1 MAEMEHYPNFQKD
14 NYIHPK
20 AAWDKLRMAGARRQ
34 NVYLYAAT
42 GYGKTEL
49 LHRYLRRRK
58 HIWLSGEGLTV
69 ETLQEIALPAE
80 ATMVID
86 DLARVL
92 DPAVR
97 REIVSMLNQPGLWLV
112 LAGRCPLP
120 SWLTG
125 PYVNGRL
132 SVIPEE
138 DLRLSE
144 KEIAQLYLSWGVQL
158 PRNLLEKRIIPLVEG
173 NPLGARLLAVE
184 MSQGSSYTEELVND
198 LTRKFYEYLNQAIY
212 SEWPKEIREMMMQL
226 SLLEH
231 FTIQQAEE
239 MTGRSDVNR
248 LLAQAAETGN
258 LFSIKDGGYTLRP
271 AVINSMKL
279 RMETVC
285 DRVRENELLRRA
297 GTICEK
303 EGNIPRALKLYQ
315 DGQCEKEIHALLI
328 DNARRYPGGGYYYEL
343 TPAYLALPEEEVRS
357 SPDLIAARSMLYS
370 LALNA
375 TESERW
381 YAVLQE
387 YAAGHPD
394 PEEHRLAESWLVYLD
409 ISLPHRGSTN
419 LIEVL
424 DEAARKIQTERLVMP
439 EFSVTGGQPSVINGS
454 KDFCD
459 WTRDDQTMAFQL
471 EKHVGEVLGPYSKGL
486 VSIGLAESLFEKGGN
501 IYKVLELANR
511 GLMETMNGGKFE
523 LQFVGA
529 ALVARVYLV
538 TGHPGDSVKTLEEI
552 ETRAQQRGVRR
563 VVRNVRALQ
572 SRIKLWQGR
581 VEDAVRWMENEP
593 QDEIHFNVLERYC
606 YNTFARVYM
615 AQQRYDKT
623 AQILMRLRS
632 YANMEKRPWLQMEGD
647 LLESII
653 RYRTGNPLWK
663 TELTQ
668 VLRRAES
675 YHFVRL
681 FCREGAALLP
691 LLQELGCPE
700 GVDEAYWQEVLGK
713 TRAMAEAYPLY
724 LSTNALAALPGAVQL
739 SERALQSRIKLWQG
753 RVEDAVRWMENEPQD
768 EIHFNVL
775 ERYCYNTFARVYMAQ
790 QRYDKTAQILMR
802 LRSYANM
809 EKRPWLQMEG
819 DLLESII
826 RYRTGNPLW
835 KTELTQVLRRAES
848 YHFVRLFC
856 REGAALLPLLQELG
870 CPEGV
875 DEAYWQE
882 VLGKTRAMAEAYPLY
897 LSTNALAALPG
908 AVQLSERALQVL
920 RLQDRG
926 LTRSEIARQLQL
938 SERSVKYQCE
948 QAYHKLGTSNKVEA
962 LAAARKLNLL
972 N

>member
-49 LHRYLRRRK
+49 LHRYLRRRR

-97 REIVSMLNQPGLWLV
+97 REIVSMLDQPGLWLV

-184 MSQGSSYTEELVND
+184 MSQGSSYTEELMND

-212 SEWPKEIREMMMQL
+212 SEWPEEIREMMMQL

-248 LLAQAAETGN
+248 LLAQAAEMGN
-258 LFSIKDGGYTLRP
+258 LFSFKDGGYTLRP

-357 SPDLIAARSMLYS
+357 SPDLIAAWSMLYS

-419 LIEVL
+419 LI
-424 DEAARKIQTERLVMP
+424 
-439 EFSVTGGQPSVINGS
+439 
-454 KDFCD
+454 
-459 WTRDDQTMAFQL
+459 
-471 EKHVGEVLGPYSKGL
+471 
-486 VSIGLAESLFEKGGN
+486 
-501 IYKVLELANR
+501 KVLELANR
-511 GLMETMNGGKFE
+511 GLMEAMNGGKFE
-523 LQFVGA
+523 LEFVGA

-552 ETRAQQRGVRR
+552 ETRAQQRGARR
-563 VVRNVRALQ
+563 VVRNVRAMQ

-593 QDEIHFNVLERYC
+593 QNEIHFNVLERYC
-606 YNTFARVYM
+606 YNTFVRVYM

-724 LSTNALAALPGAVQL
+724 LSTNAP
-739 SERALQSRIKLWQG
+739 
-753 RVEDAVRWMENEPQD
+753 
-768 EIHFNVL
+768 
-775 ERYCYNTFARVYMAQ
+775 
-790 QRYDKTAQILMR
+790 
-802 LRSYANM
+802 
-809 EKRPWLQMEG
+809 
-819 DLLESII
+819 
-826 RYRTGNPLW
+826 
-835 KTELTQVLRRAES
+835 
-848 YHFVRLFC
+848 
-856 REGAALLPLLQELG
+856 
-870 CPEGV
+870 
-875 DEAYWQE
+875 
-882 VLGKTRAMAEAYPLY
+882 
-897 LSTNALAALPG
+897 AALPG

-972 N
+972 

>member
-14 NYIHPK
+14 KYIHPK

-49 LHRYLRRRK
+49 LHRYLRRRR

-97 REIVSMLNQPGLWLV
+97 REIVSMLDQPGLWLV

-184 MSQGSSYTEELVND
+184 MSRGSSYTEELMND

-212 SEWPKEIREMMMQL
+212 SEWPEEIREMMMQL

-248 LLAQAAETGN
+248 LLAQAAEMGN
-258 LFSIKDGGYTLRP
+258 LFSFKDGGYTLRP

-285 DRVRENELLRRA
+285 DRVRKNELLRRA

-394 PEEHRLAESWLVYLD
+394 PEEHRLAES
-409 ISLPHRGSTN
+409 
-419 LIEVL
+419 
-424 DEAARKIQTERLVMP
+424 
-439 EFSVTGGQPSVINGS
+439 
-454 KDFCD
+454 
-459 WTRDDQTMAFQL
+459 
-471 EKHVGEVLGPYSKGL
+471 
-486 VSIGLAESLFEKGGN
+486 LFEKGGN

-552 ETRAQQRGVRR
+552 ETRARQRGARR
-563 VVRNVRALQ
+563 VVRNVRAMQ

-593 QDEIHFNVLERYC
+593 QNEIHFNVLERYC
-606 YNTFARVYM
+606 YNTFVRVYM

-724 LSTNALAALPGAVQL
+724 LSTNAP
-739 SERALQSRIKLWQG
+739 
-753 RVEDAVRWMENEPQD
+753 
-768 EIHFNVL
+768 
-775 ERYCYNTFARVYMAQ
+775 
-790 QRYDKTAQILMR
+790 
-802 LRSYANM
+802 
-809 EKRPWLQMEG
+809 
-819 DLLESII
+819 
-826 RYRTGNPLW
+826 
-835 KTELTQVLRRAES
+835 
-848 YHFVRLFC
+848 
-856 REGAALLPLLQELG
+856 
-870 CPEGV
+870 
-875 DEAYWQE
+875 
-882 VLGKTRAMAEAYPLY
+882 
-897 LSTNALAALPG
+897 AALPG

-972 N
+972 

>member
-49 LHRYLRRRK
+49 LHRYLRRRR

-97 REIVSMLNQPGLWLV
+97 REIVSMLDQPGLWLV

-212 SEWPKEIREMMMQL
+212 SEWPEEIREMMMQL

-248 LLAQAAETGN
+248 LLAQAAEMGN
-258 LFSIKDGGYTLRP
+258 LFSFKDGGYTLRP

-315 DGQCEKEIHALLI
+315 DGQCEKEVHALLI

-357 SPDLIAARSMLYS
+357 SPDLIAAWSMLYS

-439 EFSVTGGQPSVINGS
+439 EFSVTGGQPSLINGS

-471 EKHVGEVLGPYSKGL
+471 EKHVG
-486 VSIGLAESLFEKGGN
+486 
-501 IYKVLELANR
+501 
-511 GLMETMNGGKFE
+511 
-523 LQFVGA
+523 A

-538 TGHPGDSVKTLEEI
+538 TGHPGDSVKTLEEV
-552 ETRAQQRGVRR
+552 ETRAQQCGARR
-563 VVRNVRALQ
+563 VVRNVRAMQ

-593 QDEIHFNVLERYC
+593 QNELHFNVLERYC
-606 YNTFARVYM
+606 YNTFVRVYM

-691 LLQELGCPE
+691 LLQELGCLE

-724 LSTNALAALPGAVQL
+724 LSTNAP
-739 SERALQSRIKLWQG
+739 
-753 RVEDAVRWMENEPQD
+753 
-768 EIHFNVL
+768 
-775 ERYCYNTFARVYMAQ
+775 
-790 QRYDKTAQILMR
+790 
-802 LRSYANM
+802 
-809 EKRPWLQMEG
+809 
-819 DLLESII
+819 
-826 RYRTGNPLW
+826 
-835 KTELTQVLRRAES
+835 
-848 YHFVRLFC
+848 
-856 REGAALLPLLQELG
+856 
-870 CPEGV
+870 
-875 DEAYWQE
+875 
-882 VLGKTRAMAEAYPLY
+882 
-897 LSTNALAALPG
+897 AALPG

-972 N
+972 

>member
-49 LHRYLRRRK
+49 LHRYLRRRR

-97 REIVSMLNQPGLWLV
+97 REIVSMLDQPGLWLV

-184 MSQGSSYTEELVND
+184 MSQGSSYTEELMND

-212 SEWPKEIREMMMQL
+212 SEWPEEIREMMMQL

-239 MTGRSDVNR
+239 MTGRNDVNR
-248 LLAQAAETGN
+248 LLAQAAEMGN
-258 LFSIKDGGYTLRP
+258 LFSFKDGGYTLRP

-285 DRVRENELLRRA
+285 DRVRKNELLRRA

-439 EFSVTGGQPSVINGS
+439 EFSVTGGQPSLINGS

-471 EKHVGEVLGPYSKGL
+471 EKH
-486 VSIGLAESLFEKGGN
+486 
-501 IYKVLELANR
+501 
-511 GLMETMNGGKFE
+511 
-523 LQFVGA
+523 VGA

-552 ETRAQQRGVRR
+552 ETRAQQRGARR
-563 VVRNVRALQ
+563 VVRNVRAMQ

-581 VEDAVRWMENEP
+581 VEDAARWMENEP
-593 QDEIHFNVLERYC
+593 QNEIHFNVLERYC
-606 YNTFARVYM
+606 YNTFVRVYM

-632 YANMEKRPWLQMEGD
+632 YANIEKRPWLQMEGD

-713 TRAMAEAYPLY
+713 TRTMAEAYPLY
-724 LSTNALAALPGAVQL
+724 LSTNAP
-739 SERALQSRIKLWQG
+739 
-753 RVEDAVRWMENEPQD
+753 
-768 EIHFNVL
+768 
-775 ERYCYNTFARVYMAQ
+775 
-790 QRYDKTAQILMR
+790 
-802 LRSYANM
+802 
-809 EKRPWLQMEG
+809 
-819 DLLESII
+819 
-826 RYRTGNPLW
+826 
-835 KTELTQVLRRAES
+835 
-848 YHFVRLFC
+848 
-856 REGAALLPLLQELG
+856 
-870 CPEGV
+870 
-875 DEAYWQE
+875 
-882 VLGKTRAMAEAYPLY
+882 
-897 LSTNALAALPG
+897 AALPG

-972 N
+972 

>member
-49 LHRYLRRRK
+49 LHRYLRRRR

-97 REIVSMLNQPGLWLV
+97 REIVSMLDQPGLWLV

-144 KEIAQLYLSWGVQL
+144 KKIAQLYLSWGVQL

-173 NPLGARLLAVE
+173 SPLGARLLAVE
-184 MSQGSSYTEELVND
+184 MSQGSSYTEELMND

-212 SEWPKEIREMMMQL
+212 SEWPEEIREMMMQL

-248 LLAQAAETGN
+248 LLAQAAEMGN
-258 LFSIKDGGYTLRP
+258 LFSFKDGGYTLRP

-285 DRVRENELLRRA
+285 DRVRKNELLRRA

-357 SPDLIAARSMLYS
+357 SPDLIAAWSMLYS

-439 EFSVTGGQPSVINGS
+439 EFSVTGGQPSLINGS

-471 EKHVGEVLGPYSKGL
+471 EKH
-486 VSIGLAESLFEKGGN
+486 
-501 IYKVLELANR
+501 
-511 GLMETMNGGKFE
+511 
-523 LQFVGA
+523 VGA

-552 ETRAQQRGVRR
+552 ETRAQQRGARR
-563 VVRNVRALQ
+563 VVRNVRAMQ

-593 QDEIHFNVLERYC
+593 QNEIHFNVLERYC
-606 YNTFARVYM
+606 YNTFVRVYM

-632 YANMEKRPWLQMEGD
+632 YANIEKRPWLQMEGD

-724 LSTNALAALPGAVQL
+724 LSTNAP
-739 SERALQSRIKLWQG
+739 
-753 RVEDAVRWMENEPQD
+753 
-768 EIHFNVL
+768 
-775 ERYCYNTFARVYMAQ
+775 
-790 QRYDKTAQILMR
+790 
-802 LRSYANM
+802 
-809 EKRPWLQMEG
+809 
-819 DLLESII
+819 
-826 RYRTGNPLW
+826 
-835 KTELTQVLRRAES
+835 
-848 YHFVRLFC
+848 
-856 REGAALLPLLQELG
+856 
-870 CPEGV
+870 
-875 DEAYWQE
+875 
-882 VLGKTRAMAEAYPLY
+882 
-897 LSTNALAALPG
+897 AALPG

-972 N
+972 

>member
-1 MAEMEHYPNFQKD
+1 M
-14 NYIHPK
+14 
-20 AAWDKLRMAGARRQ
+20 
-34 NVYLYAAT
+34 
-42 GYGKTEL
+42 
-49 LHRYLRRRK
+49 
-58 HIWLSGEGLTV
+58 

-97 REIVSMLNQPGLWLV
+97 REIVSMLDQPGLWLV

-173 NPLGARLLAVE
+173 NPLGARLLALE
-184 MSQGSSYTEELVND
+184 MSQGSSYTEELMND

-212 SEWPKEIREMMMQL
+212 SEWPEEIREMMMQL

-248 LLAQAAETGN
+248 LLAQAAEMGN
-258 LFSIKDGGYTLRP
+258 LFSFKDGGYTLRP

-285 DRVRENELLRRA
+285 DRVRKNELLRRA

-387 YAAGHPD
+387 YAADHPD

-439 EFSVTGGQPSVINGS
+439 EFSVTGGQPSLINGS

-523 LQFVGA
+523 LEFVGA

-538 TGHPGDSVKTLEEI
+538 TGHPGDSVKTLEEV
-552 ETRAQQRGVRR
+552 ETRAQQHGARR
-563 VVRNVRALQ
+563 VVRNVRAMQ

-593 QDEIHFNVLERYC
+593 QNEIHFNVLERYC
-606 YNTFARVYM
+606 YNTFVRVYM

-724 LSTNALAALPGAVQL
+724 LSTNAP
-739 SERALQSRIKLWQG
+739 
-753 RVEDAVRWMENEPQD
+753 
-768 EIHFNVL
+768 
-775 ERYCYNTFARVYMAQ
+775 
-790 QRYDKTAQILMR
+790 
-802 LRSYANM
+802 
-809 EKRPWLQMEG
+809 
-819 DLLESII
+819 
-826 RYRTGNPLW
+826 
-835 KTELTQVLRRAES
+835 
-848 YHFVRLFC
+848 
-856 REGAALLPLLQELG
+856 
-870 CPEGV
+870 
-875 DEAYWQE
+875 
-882 VLGKTRAMAEAYPLY
+882 
-897 LSTNALAALPG
+897 AALPG

-972 N
+972 

>member
-42 GYGKTEL
+42 GYGKMEL
-49 LHRYLRRRK
+49 LHRYLRRRR

-97 REIVSMLNQPGLWLV
+97 REIVSMLDQPGLWLV

-184 MSQGSSYTEELVND
+184 MSQGSSYTEELMND

-212 SEWPKEIREMMMQL
+212 SEWPEEIREMMMQL

-248 LLAQAAETGN
+248 LLAQAAEVGN
-258 LFSIKDGGYTLRP
+258 LFSFKDGGYTLRP

-285 DRVRENELLRRA
+285 DRVRKNELLRRA

-424 DEAARKIQTERLVMP
+424 
-439 EFSVTGGQPSVINGS
+439 
-454 KDFCD
+454 
-459 WTRDDQTMAFQL
+459 
-471 EKHVGEVLGPYSKGL
+471 GPYSKGL

-523 LQFVGA
+523 LEFVGA

-538 TGHPGDSVKTLEEI
+538 TGHLGDSVKTLEEI
-552 ETRAQQRGVRR
+552 ETRAQQCGARR
-563 VVRNVRALQ
+563 VVRNVRAMQ

-593 QDEIHFNVLERYC
+593 QNELHFNVLERYC
-606 YNTFARVYM
+606 YNTFVRVYM

-724 LSTNALAALPGAVQL
+724 LSTNAP
-739 SERALQSRIKLWQG
+739 
-753 RVEDAVRWMENEPQD
+753 
-768 EIHFNVL
+768 
-775 ERYCYNTFARVYMAQ
+775 
-790 QRYDKTAQILMR
+790 
-802 LRSYANM
+802 
-809 EKRPWLQMEG
+809 
-819 DLLESII
+819 
-826 RYRTGNPLW
+826 
-835 KTELTQVLRRAES
+835 
-848 YHFVRLFC
+848 
-856 REGAALLPLLQELG
+856 
-870 CPEGV
+870 
-875 DEAYWQE
+875 
-882 VLGKTRAMAEAYPLY
+882 
-897 LSTNALAALPG
+897 AALPG

-972 N
+972 

>member
-49 LHRYLRRRK
+49 LHRYLRRRR

-97 REIVSMLNQPGLWLV
+97 REIVSMLDQPGLWLV

-120 SWLTG
+120 SWLTQ

-144 KEIAQLYLSWGVQL
+144 EEIAKLYLSWGVQL

-173 NPLGARLLAVE
+173 NPLGARLLALE
-184 MSQGSSYTEELVND
+184 MSRGSSYTEELMND

-212 SEWPKEIREMMMQL
+212 SEWPEEIREMMMQL

-248 LLAQAAETGN
+248 LLAQAAEMGN
-258 LFSIKDGGYTLRP
+258 LFSFKDGGYTLRP

-285 DRVRENELLRRA
+285 DRVRKNELLRRA

-357 SPDLIAARSMLYS
+357 SPDLIAAWSMLYS

-387 YAAGHPD
+387 YAADHPD

-439 EFSVTGGQPSVINGS
+439 EFSVTGGQPSLINGS

-471 EKHVGEVLGPYSKGL
+471 E
-486 VSIGLAESLFEKGGN
+486 
-501 IYKVLELANR
+501 EL
-511 GLMETMNGGKFE
+511 
-523 LQFVGA
+523 
-529 ALVARVYLV
+529 
-538 TGHPGDSVKTLEEI
+538 
-552 ETRAQQRGVRR
+552 ETRAQQRGARR
-563 VVRNVRALQ
+563 VVRNVRAMQ

-593 QDEIHFNVLERYC
+593 QNEIHFNVLERYC
-606 YNTFARVYM
+606 YNTFVRVYM

-724 LSTNALAALPGAVQL
+724 LSTNAP
-739 SERALQSRIKLWQG
+739 
-753 RVEDAVRWMENEPQD
+753 
-768 EIHFNVL
+768 
-775 ERYCYNTFARVYMAQ
+775 
-790 QRYDKTAQILMR
+790 
-802 LRSYANM
+802 
-809 EKRPWLQMEG
+809 
-819 DLLESII
+819 
-826 RYRTGNPLW
+826 
-835 KTELTQVLRRAES
+835 
-848 YHFVRLFC
+848 
-856 REGAALLPLLQELG
+856 
-870 CPEGV
+870 
-875 DEAYWQE
+875 
-882 VLGKTRAMAEAYPLY
+882 
-897 LSTNALAALPG
+897 AALPG

-972 N
+972 

>member
-49 LHRYLRRRK
+49 LHRYLRRRR

-97 REIVSMLNQPGLWLV
+97 REIVSMLDQPGLWLV

-184 MSQGSSYTEELVND
+184 MSRGSSYTEELVND

-212 SEWPKEIREMMMQL
+212 SEWPEEIREMMMQL

-248 LLAQAAETGN
+248 LLAQAAEMGN
-258 LFSIKDGGYTLRP
+258 LFSFKDGGYTLRP

-357 SPDLIAARSMLYS
+357 SPDLIAAWSMLYS

-439 EFSVTGGQPSVINGS
+439 EFSVTGGQPSLINGS

-471 EKHVGEVLGPYSKGL
+471 EKHVG
-486 VSIGLAESLFEKGGN
+486 
-501 IYKVLELANR
+501 
-511 GLMETMNGGKFE
+511 
-523 LQFVGA
+523 A

-538 TGHPGDSVKTLEEI
+538 TGHPGDSVKTLEEL
-552 ETRAQQRGVRR
+552 ETRAQQHGARR
-563 VVRNVRALQ
+563 VVRNVRAMQ

-593 QDEIHFNVLERYC
+593 QNEIHFNVLERYC
-606 YNTFARVYM
+606 YNTFVRVYM

-623 AQILMRLRS
+623 VQILTRLRS

-653 RYRTGNPLWK
+653 RYRTGNLLWK

-713 TRAMAEAYPLY
+713 TRTMAEAYPLY
-724 LSTNALAALPGAVQL
+724 LSTNAP
-739 SERALQSRIKLWQG
+739 
-753 RVEDAVRWMENEPQD
+753 
-768 EIHFNVL
+768 
-775 ERYCYNTFARVYMAQ
+775 
-790 QRYDKTAQILMR
+790 
-802 LRSYANM
+802 
-809 EKRPWLQMEG
+809 
-819 DLLESII
+819 
-826 RYRTGNPLW
+826 
-835 KTELTQVLRRAES
+835 
-848 YHFVRLFC
+848 
-856 REGAALLPLLQELG
+856 
-870 CPEGV
+870 
-875 DEAYWQE
+875 
-882 VLGKTRAMAEAYPLY
+882 
-897 LSTNALAALPG
+897 AALPG

-972 N
+972 

>member
-1 MAEMEHYPNFQKD
+1 MAEMEYYPNFQKD

-49 LHRYLRRRK
+49 LHRYLRRRR

-97 REIVSMLNQPGLWLV
+97 QEIVSMLDQPGLWLV

-120 SWLTG
+120 SWLTR

-184 MSQGSSYTEELVND
+184 MSQGSSYTEELVNG

-212 SEWPKEIREMMMQL
+212 SEWPEEIREMMMQL

-271 AVINSMKL
+271 AIINSMKL

-285 DRVRENELLRRA
+285 DRVRKNELLRRA

-501 IYKVLELANR
+501 LYKVLELANR

-563 VVRNVRALQ
+563 VVRNVRAMQ

-606 YNTFARVYM
+606 YNTFVRVYM
-615 AQQRYDKT
+615 AKQRYDKT

-724 LSTNALAALPGAVQL
+724 LSTNAPAAP
-739 SERALQSRIKLWQG
+739 
-753 RVEDAVRWMENEPQD
+753 
-768 EIHFNVL
+768 
-775 ERYCYNTFARVYMAQ
+775 AQ
-790 QRYDKTAQILMR
+790 
-802 LRSYANM
+802 
-809 EKRPWLQMEG
+809 
-819 DLLESII
+819 
-826 RYRTGNPLW
+826 
-835 KTELTQVLRRAES
+835 
-848 YHFVRLFC
+848 
-856 REGAALLPLLQELG
+856 
-870 CPEGV
+870 
-875 DEAYWQE
+875 
-882 VLGKTRAMAEAYPLY
+882 
-897 LSTNALAALPG
+897 
-908 AVQLSERALQVL
+908 
-920 RLQDRG
+920 
-926 LTRSEIARQLQL
+926 
-938 SERSVKYQCE
+938 
-948 QAYHKLGTSNKVEA
+948 
-962 LAAARKLNLL
+962 
-972 N
+972 

>member
-49 LHRYLRRRK
+49 LHRYLRRRR

-97 REIVSMLNQPGLWLV
+97 REIVSMLDQPGLWLV

-184 MSQGSSYTEELVND
+184 MSQGSSYTEELMND

-212 SEWPKEIREMMMQL
+212 SEWPEEIREMMMQL

-248 LLAQAAETGN
+248 LLAQAAEMGN
-258 LFSIKDGGYTLRP
+258 LFSFKDGGYTLRP

-285 DRVRENELLRRA
+285 DRVRKNELLRRA

-387 YAAGHPD
+387 YAADHPD
-394 PEEHRLAESWLVYLD
+394 PEEHRLAESWL
-409 ISLPHRGSTN
+409 
-419 LIEVL
+419 
-424 DEAARKIQTERLVMP
+424 
-439 EFSVTGGQPSVINGS
+439 
-454 KDFCD
+454 
-459 WTRDDQTMAFQL
+459 
-471 EKHVGEVLGPYSKGL
+471 
-486 VSIGLAESLFEKGGN
+486 
-501 IYKVLELANR
+501 
-511 GLMETMNGGKFE
+511 
-523 LQFVGA
+523 
-529 ALVARVYLV
+529 VYLV

-552 ETRAQQRGVRR
+552 ETRAQQRGARR
-563 VVRNVRALQ
+563 VVRNVRAMQ

-593 QDEIHFNVLERYC
+593 QNEIHFNVLERYC
-606 YNTFARVYM
+606 YNTFVRVYM

-632 YANMEKRPWLQMEGD
+632 YANMEKRPWLQMEGE

-724 LSTNALAALPGAVQL
+724 LSTNAP
-739 SERALQSRIKLWQG
+739 
-753 RVEDAVRWMENEPQD
+753 
-768 EIHFNVL
+768 
-775 ERYCYNTFARVYMAQ
+775 
-790 QRYDKTAQILMR
+790 
-802 LRSYANM
+802 
-809 EKRPWLQMEG
+809 
-819 DLLESII
+819 
-826 RYRTGNPLW
+826 
-835 KTELTQVLRRAES
+835 
-848 YHFVRLFC
+848 
-856 REGAALLPLLQELG
+856 
-870 CPEGV
+870 
-875 DEAYWQE
+875 
-882 VLGKTRAMAEAYPLY
+882 
-897 LSTNALAALPG
+897 AALPG

-972 N
+972 

>member
-1 MAEMEHYPNFQKD
+1 MAEMEHYQNFQKD

-49 LHRYLRRRK
+49 LHRYLRRRR

-97 REIVSMLNQPGLWLV
+97 REIVSMLDQPGLWLV

-184 MSQGSSYTEELVND
+184 MSQGSSYTEELMND

-212 SEWPKEIREMMMQL
+212 SEWPEEIREMMMQL

-248 LLAQAAETGN
+248 LLAQAAEMGN
-258 LFSIKDGGYTLRP
+258 LFSFKDGGYTLRP

-285 DRVRENELLRRA
+285 DRVRKNELLRRA

-387 YAAGHPD
+387 YAADHPD

-439 EFSVTGGQPSVINGS
+439 EFSVTGGQPS
-454 KDFCD
+454 
-459 WTRDDQTMAFQL
+459 L
-471 EKHVGEVLGPYSKGL
+471 
-486 VSIGLAESLFEKGGN
+486 
-501 IYKVLELANR
+501 
-511 GLMETMNGGKFE
+511 
-523 LQFVGA
+523 
-529 ALVARVYLV
+529 
-538 TGHPGDSVKTLEEI
+538 
-552 ETRAQQRGVRR
+552 
-563 VVRNVRALQ
+563 
-572 SRIKLWQGR
+572 
-581 VEDAVRWMENEP
+581 
-593 QDEIHFNVLERYC
+593 
-606 YNTFARVYM
+606 
-615 AQQRYDKT
+615 
-623 AQILMRLRS
+623 
-632 YANMEKRPWLQMEGD
+632 
-647 LLESII
+647 
-653 RYRTGNPLWK
+653 
-663 TELTQ
+663 
-668 VLRRAES
+668 
-675 YHFVRL
+675 FVRL

-713 TRAMAEAYPLY
+713 TRTMAEAYPLY
-724 LSTNALAALPGAVQL
+724 LSTNAP
-739 SERALQSRIKLWQG
+739 
-753 RVEDAVRWMENEPQD
+753 
-768 EIHFNVL
+768 
-775 ERYCYNTFARVYMAQ
+775 
-790 QRYDKTAQILMR
+790 
-802 LRSYANM
+802 
-809 EKRPWLQMEG
+809 
-819 DLLESII
+819 
-826 RYRTGNPLW
+826 
-835 KTELTQVLRRAES
+835 
-848 YHFVRLFC
+848 
-856 REGAALLPLLQELG
+856 
-870 CPEGV
+870 
-875 DEAYWQE
+875 
-882 VLGKTRAMAEAYPLY
+882 
-897 LSTNALAALPG
+897 AALPG

-972 N
+972 

>member
-49 LHRYLRRRK
+49 LHRYLRRRR

-97 REIVSMLNQPGLWLV
+97 REIVSMLDQPGLWLV

-144 KEIAQLYLSWGVQL
+144 EEIAKLYLSWGVQL

-173 NPLGARLLAVE
+173 NPLGARLLALE

-212 SEWPKEIREMMMQL
+212 SEWPEEIREMMMQL

-248 LLAQAAETGN
+248 LLAQAAEMGN
-258 LFSIKDGGYTLRP
+258 LFSFKDGGYTLRP

-285 DRVRENELLRRA
+285 DRVRKNELLRRA

-387 YAAGHPD
+387 YAAGHPE

-439 EFSVTGGQPSVINGS
+439 EFSVTGGQPSLINGS

-471 EKHVGEVLGPYSKGL
+471 EKHVG
-486 VSIGLAESLFEKGGN
+486 
-501 IYKVLELANR
+501 
-511 GLMETMNGGKFE
+511 
-523 LQFVGA
+523 A

-538 TGHPGDSVKTLEEI
+538 TGHPGDSVKTLEEL
-552 ETRAQQRGVRR
+552 ETRAQQRGARR
-563 VVRNVRALQ
+563 VVRNVRAMQ

-593 QDEIHFNVLERYC
+593 QNEIHFNVLERYC
-606 YNTFARVYM
+606 YNTFVRVYM

-724 LSTNALAALPGAVQL
+724 LSTNAP
-739 SERALQSRIKLWQG
+739 
-753 RVEDAVRWMENEPQD
+753 
-768 EIHFNVL
+768 
-775 ERYCYNTFARVYMAQ
+775 
-790 QRYDKTAQILMR
+790 
-802 LRSYANM
+802 
-809 EKRPWLQMEG
+809 
-819 DLLESII
+819 
-826 RYRTGNPLW
+826 
-835 KTELTQVLRRAES
+835 
-848 YHFVRLFC
+848 
-856 REGAALLPLLQELG
+856 
-870 CPEGV
+870 
-875 DEAYWQE
+875 
-882 VLGKTRAMAEAYPLY
+882 
-897 LSTNALAALPG
+897 AALPG

-972 N
+972 

>member
-49 LHRYLRRRK
+49 LHRYLRRRR

-97 REIVSMLNQPGLWLV
+97 REIVSMLDQPGLWLV

-184 MSQGSSYTEELVND
+184 MSRGSSYTEELMND

-212 SEWPKEIREMMMQL
+212 SEWPEEIREMMMQL

-248 LLAQAAETGN
+248 LLAQAAEMGN
-258 LFSIKDGGYTLRP
+258 LFSFKDGGYTLRP

-285 DRVRENELLRRA
+285 DRVRKNELLRRA

-394 PEEHRLAESWLVYLD
+394 PEEHRLAES
-409 ISLPHRGSTN
+409 
-419 LIEVL
+419 
-424 DEAARKIQTERLVMP
+424 
-439 EFSVTGGQPSVINGS
+439 
-454 KDFCD
+454 
-459 WTRDDQTMAFQL
+459 
-471 EKHVGEVLGPYSKGL
+471 
-486 VSIGLAESLFEKGGN
+486 LFEKGGN

-523 LQFVGA
+523 LEFAGA

-552 ETRAQQRGVRR
+552 ETRAQQRGARR
-563 VVRNVRALQ
+563 VVRNVRAMQ

-593 QDEIHFNVLERYC
+593 QNEIHFNVLERYC
-606 YNTFARVYM
+606 YNTFVRVYM

-700 GVDEAYWQEVLGK
+700 GVDEAYWQEVLGE
-713 TRAMAEAYPLY
+713 TRTMAEAYPLY
-724 LSTNALAALPGAVQL
+724 LSTNAP
-739 SERALQSRIKLWQG
+739 
-753 RVEDAVRWMENEPQD
+753 
-768 EIHFNVL
+768 
-775 ERYCYNTFARVYMAQ
+775 
-790 QRYDKTAQILMR
+790 
-802 LRSYANM
+802 
-809 EKRPWLQMEG
+809 
-819 DLLESII
+819 
-826 RYRTGNPLW
+826 
-835 KTELTQVLRRAES
+835 
-848 YHFVRLFC
+848 
-856 REGAALLPLLQELG
+856 
-870 CPEGV
+870 
-875 DEAYWQE
+875 
-882 VLGKTRAMAEAYPLY
+882 
-897 LSTNALAALPG
+897 AALPG

-972 N
+972 

>member
-49 LHRYLRRRK
+49 LHRYLRRRR

-97 REIVSMLNQPGLWLV
+97 REIVSMLDQPGLWLV

-184 MSQGSSYTEELVND
+184 MSQGSSYTEELMND

-212 SEWPKEIREMMMQL
+212 SEWPEEIREMMMQL

-248 LLAQAAETGN
+248 LLAQAAEMGN
-258 LFSIKDGGYTLRP
+258 LFSFKDGGYTLRP

-439 EFSVTGGQPSVINGS
+439 EFSVTGGQPSLI
-454 KDFCD
+454 
-459 WTRDDQTMAFQL
+459 
-471 EKHVGEVLGPYSKGL
+471 
-486 VSIGLAESLFEKGGN
+486 
-501 IYKVLELANR
+501 
-511 GLMETMNGGKFE
+511 NGGKFE
-523 LQFVGA
+523 LQFAGA

-552 ETRAQQRGVRR
+552 ETRAQQRGARR
-563 VVRNVRALQ
+563 VVRNVRAMQ

-593 QDEIHFNVLERYC
+593 QNEIHFNVLERYC
-606 YNTFARVYM
+606 YNTFVRVYM

-632 YANMEKRPWLQMEGD
+632 YANIEKRPWLQMEGD

-713 TRAMAEAYPLY
+713 TRTMAEAYPLY
-724 LSTNALAALPGAVQL
+724 LSTNAP
-739 SERALQSRIKLWQG
+739 
-753 RVEDAVRWMENEPQD
+753 
-768 EIHFNVL
+768 
-775 ERYCYNTFARVYMAQ
+775 
-790 QRYDKTAQILMR
+790 
-802 LRSYANM
+802 
-809 EKRPWLQMEG
+809 
-819 DLLESII
+819 
-826 RYRTGNPLW
+826 
-835 KTELTQVLRRAES
+835 
-848 YHFVRLFC
+848 
-856 REGAALLPLLQELG
+856 
-870 CPEGV
+870 
-875 DEAYWQE
+875 
-882 VLGKTRAMAEAYPLY
+882 
-897 LSTNALAALPG
+897 AALPG

-962 LAAARKLNLL
+962 LAATRKLNLL
-972 N
+972 

>member
-49 LHRYLRRRK
+49 LHRYLRRRR

-97 REIVSMLNQPGLWLV
+97 REIVSMLDQPGLWLV

-184 MSQGSSYTEELVND
+184 MSRGSSYTEELMND

-212 SEWPKEIREMMMQL
+212 SEWPEEIREMMMQL

-248 LLAQAAETGN
+248 LLAQAAEMGN
-258 LFSIKDGGYTLRP
+258 LFSFKDGGYTLRP

-285 DRVRENELLRRA
+285 DRVRKNELLRRA

-357 SPDLIAARSMLYS
+357 SPDLIAAWSMLYS

-439 EFSVTGGQPSVINGS
+439 EFSVTGGQPSLINGS

-471 EKHVGEVLGPYSKGL
+471 EKHVG
-486 VSIGLAESLFEKGGN
+486 
-501 IYKVLELANR
+501 
-511 GLMETMNGGKFE
+511 
-523 LQFVGA
+523 A

-538 TGHPGDSVKTLEEI
+538 TGHPGDSVKTLEEL
-552 ETRAQQRGVRR
+552 ETRAQQRGARR
-563 VVRNVRALQ
+563 VVRNVRAMQ

-593 QDEIHFNVLERYC
+593 QNEIHFNVLERYC
-606 YNTFARVYM
+606 YNTFVRVYM

-713 TRAMAEAYPLY
+713 TRTMAEAYPLY
-724 LSTNALAALPGAVQL
+724 LSTNAP
-739 SERALQSRIKLWQG
+739 
-753 RVEDAVRWMENEPQD
+753 
-768 EIHFNVL
+768 
-775 ERYCYNTFARVYMAQ
+775 
-790 QRYDKTAQILMR
+790 
-802 LRSYANM
+802 
-809 EKRPWLQMEG
+809 
-819 DLLESII
+819 
-826 RYRTGNPLW
+826 
-835 KTELTQVLRRAES
+835 
-848 YHFVRLFC
+848 
-856 REGAALLPLLQELG
+856 
-870 CPEGV
+870 
-875 DEAYWQE
+875 
-882 VLGKTRAMAEAYPLY
+882 
-897 LSTNALAALPG
+897 AALPG

-972 N
+972 

>member
-49 LHRYLRRRK
+49 LHRYLRRRR

-97 REIVSMLNQPGLWLV
+97 REIVSMLDQPGLWLV

-184 MSQGSSYTEELVND
+184 MSRGSSYTEELMND

-212 SEWPKEIREMMMQL
+212 SEWPEEIREMMMQL

-258 LFSIKDGGYTLRP
+258 LFSFKDGGYTLRP

-285 DRVRENELLRRA
+285 DRVRKNELLRRA

-394 PEEHRLAESWLVYLD
+394 PEEHRLAES
-409 ISLPHRGSTN
+409 
-419 LIEVL
+419 
-424 DEAARKIQTERLVMP
+424 
-439 EFSVTGGQPSVINGS
+439 
-454 KDFCD
+454 
-459 WTRDDQTMAFQL
+459 
-471 EKHVGEVLGPYSKGL
+471 
-486 VSIGLAESLFEKGGN
+486 LFEKGGN

-523 LQFVGA
+523 LEFVGA

-538 TGHPGDSVKTLEEI
+538 TGHPGDSVKTLEEM
-552 ETRAQQRGVRR
+552 ETRAQQRGARR
-563 VVRNVRALQ
+563 VVRNVRAMQ

-593 QDEIHFNVLERYC
+593 QNEIHFNVLERYC
-606 YNTFARVYM
+606 YNTFVRVYM

-623 AQILMRLRS
+623 VQILMQLRS

-724 LSTNALAALPGAVQL
+724 LSTNAP
-739 SERALQSRIKLWQG
+739 
-753 RVEDAVRWMENEPQD
+753 
-768 EIHFNVL
+768 
-775 ERYCYNTFARVYMAQ
+775 
-790 QRYDKTAQILMR
+790 
-802 LRSYANM
+802 
-809 EKRPWLQMEG
+809 
-819 DLLESII
+819 
-826 RYRTGNPLW
+826 
-835 KTELTQVLRRAES
+835 
-848 YHFVRLFC
+848 
-856 REGAALLPLLQELG
+856 
-870 CPEGV
+870 
-875 DEAYWQE
+875 
-882 VLGKTRAMAEAYPLY
+882 
-897 LSTNALAALPG
+897 AALPG

-972 N
+972 

>member
-49 LHRYLRRRK
+49 LHRYLRRRR

-97 REIVSMLNQPGLWLV
+97 REIVSMLDQPGLWLV

-138 DLRLSE
+138 DLRFSE

-158 PRNLLEKRIIPLVEG
+158 PRDLLEKRIIPLVEG

-184 MSQGSSYTEELVND
+184 MSQGSSYTEELMND

-212 SEWPKEIREMMMQL
+212 SEWPEEIREMMMQL

-248 LLAQAAETGN
+248 LLAQAAEMGN
-258 LFSIKDGGYTLRP
+258 LFRFKDGGYTLRP

-315 DGQCEKEIHALLI
+315 DGQCEKEIDALLI

-357 SPDLIAARSMLYS
+357 SPDLIAAWSMLYS

-439 EFSVTGGQPSVINGS
+439 EFSVTGGQPSLINGS

-471 EKHVGEVLGPYSKGL
+471 EKH
-486 VSIGLAESLFEKGGN
+486 
-501 IYKVLELANR
+501 
-511 GLMETMNGGKFE
+511 
-523 LQFVGA
+523 VGA

-552 ETRAQQRGVRR
+552 ETRAQQRGARR
-563 VVRNVRALQ
+563 VVRNVRAMQ

-593 QDEIHFNVLERYC
+593 QNEIHFNVLERYC
-606 YNTFARVYM
+606 YNTFVRVYM

-700 GVDEAYWQEVLGK
+700 GVDEAFWQEVLGK

-724 LSTNALAALPGAVQL
+724 LSTNAP
-739 SERALQSRIKLWQG
+739 
-753 RVEDAVRWMENEPQD
+753 
-768 EIHFNVL
+768 
-775 ERYCYNTFARVYMAQ
+775 
-790 QRYDKTAQILMR
+790 
-802 LRSYANM
+802 
-809 EKRPWLQMEG
+809 
-819 DLLESII
+819 
-826 RYRTGNPLW
+826 
-835 KTELTQVLRRAES
+835 
-848 YHFVRLFC
+848 
-856 REGAALLPLLQELG
+856 
-870 CPEGV
+870 
-875 DEAYWQE
+875 
-882 VLGKTRAMAEAYPLY
+882 
-897 LSTNALAALPG
+897 AALPG

-972 N
+972 

>member
-49 LHRYLRRRK
+49 LHRYLRRRR

-97 REIVSMLNQPGLWLV
+97 REIVSMLDQPGLWLV

-144 KEIAQLYLSWGVQL
+144 KEFAQLYLSWGVQL

-184 MSQGSSYTEELVND
+184 MSRGSSYTEELVKD

-212 SEWPKEIREMMMQL
+212 SEWPEEIREMMMQL

-248 LLAQAAETGN
+248 LLAQAAEMGN
-258 LFSIKDGGYTLRP
+258 LFSFKDGGYTLRP

-285 DRVRENELLRRA
+285 DRVRKNELLRRA

-357 SPDLIAARSMLYS
+357 SPDLIAAWSMLYS

-394 PEEHRLAESWLVYLD
+394 PEEHRLAES
-409 ISLPHRGSTN
+409 
-419 LIEVL
+419 
-424 DEAARKIQTERLVMP
+424 
-439 EFSVTGGQPSVINGS
+439 
-454 KDFCD
+454 
-459 WTRDDQTMAFQL
+459 
-471 EKHVGEVLGPYSKGL
+471 
-486 VSIGLAESLFEKGGN
+486 LFEKGGN

-511 GLMETMNGGKFE
+511 GLMEAMNGGKFE
-523 LQFVGA
+523 LEFVGA

-552 ETRAQQRGVRR
+552 ETRAQQRGARR
-563 VVRNVRALQ
+563 VVRNVRAMQ

-593 QDEIHFNVLERYC
+593 QNEIHFNVLERYC
-606 YNTFARVYM
+606 YNTFVRVYM

-632 YANMEKRPWLQMEGD
+632 YANIEKRPWLQMEGD

-713 TRAMAEAYPLY
+713 TRTMAEAYPLY
-724 LSTNALAALPGAVQL
+724 LSTNAP
-739 SERALQSRIKLWQG
+739 
-753 RVEDAVRWMENEPQD
+753 
-768 EIHFNVL
+768 
-775 ERYCYNTFARVYMAQ
+775 
-790 QRYDKTAQILMR
+790 
-802 LRSYANM
+802 
-809 EKRPWLQMEG
+809 
-819 DLLESII
+819 
-826 RYRTGNPLW
+826 
-835 KTELTQVLRRAES
+835 
-848 YHFVRLFC
+848 
-856 REGAALLPLLQELG
+856 
-870 CPEGV
+870 
-875 DEAYWQE
+875 
-882 VLGKTRAMAEAYPLY
+882 
-897 LSTNALAALPG
+897 AALPG

-972 N
+972 

>member
-49 LHRYLRRRK
+49 LHRYLRRRR

-97 REIVSMLNQPGLWLV
+97 REIVSMLDQPGLWLV

-184 MSQGSSYTEELVND
+184 MSQGSSYTEELMND

-212 SEWPKEIREMMMQL
+212 SEWPEEIREMMMQL

-248 LLAQAAETGN
+248 LLAQAAEMGN
-258 LFSIKDGGYTLRP
+258 LFSFKDGGYTLRP
-271 AVINSMKL
+271 
-279 RMETVC
+279 
-285 DRVRENELLRRA
+285 
-297 GTICEK
+297 
-303 EGNIPRALKLYQ
+303 
-315 DGQCEKEIHALLI
+315 
-328 DNARRYPGGGYYYEL
+328 
-343 TPAYLALPEEEVRS
+343 
-357 SPDLIAARSMLYS
+357 S
-370 LALNA
+370 L
-375 TESERW
+375 
-381 YAVLQE
+381 
-387 YAAGHPD
+387 
-394 PEEHRLAESWLVYLD
+394 
-409 ISLPHRGSTN
+409 
-419 LIEVL
+419 
-424 DEAARKIQTERLVMP
+424 
-439 EFSVTGGQPSVINGS
+439 INGS

-523 LQFVGA
+523 LEFVGA

-552 ETRAQQRGVRR
+552 ETRAQQRGARR
-563 VVRNVRALQ
+563 VVRNVRAMQ

-593 QDEIHFNVLERYC
+593 QNELHFNVLERYC
-606 YNTFARVYM
+606 YNTFVRVYM

-724 LSTNALAALPGAVQL
+724 LSTNAP
-739 SERALQSRIKLWQG
+739 
-753 RVEDAVRWMENEPQD
+753 
-768 EIHFNVL
+768 
-775 ERYCYNTFARVYMAQ
+775 
-790 QRYDKTAQILMR
+790 
-802 LRSYANM
+802 
-809 EKRPWLQMEG
+809 
-819 DLLESII
+819 
-826 RYRTGNPLW
+826 
-835 KTELTQVLRRAES
+835 
-848 YHFVRLFC
+848 
-856 REGAALLPLLQELG
+856 
-870 CPEGV
+870 
-875 DEAYWQE
+875 
-882 VLGKTRAMAEAYPLY
+882 
-897 LSTNALAALPG
+897 AALPG

-972 N
+972 

>member
-49 LHRYLRRRK
+49 LHRYLRRRR

-97 REIVSMLNQPGLWLV
+97 REIVSMLDQPGLWLV

-173 NPLGARLLAVE
+173 SPLGARLLAVE
-184 MSQGSSYTEELVND
+184 MSQGSSYTEELMND

-212 SEWPKEIREMMMQL
+212 SEWPEEIREMMMQL

-248 LLAQAAETGN
+248 LLAQAAEMGN

-285 DRVRENELLRRA
+285 DRVRKNELLRRA

-357 SPDLIAARSMLYS
+357 SPDLIAAWSMLYS

-387 YAAGHPD
+387 YAADHPD

-439 EFSVTGGQPSVINGS
+439 EFSVTGGQPSLINGS

-471 EKHVGEVLGPYSKGL
+471 EKH
-486 VSIGLAESLFEKGGN
+486 
-501 IYKVLELANR
+501 
-511 GLMETMNGGKFE
+511 
-523 LQFVGA
+523 VGA

-552 ETRAQQRGVRR
+552 ETRAQQRGARR
-563 VVRNVRALQ
+563 VVRNVRAMQ

-593 QDEIHFNVLERYC
+593 QNEIHFNVLERYC
-606 YNTFARVYM
+606 YNTFVRVYM

-713 TRAMAEAYPLY
+713 TRTMAEAYPLY
-724 LSTNALAALPGAVQL
+724 LSTNAP
-739 SERALQSRIKLWQG
+739 
-753 RVEDAVRWMENEPQD
+753 
-768 EIHFNVL
+768 
-775 ERYCYNTFARVYMAQ
+775 
-790 QRYDKTAQILMR
+790 
-802 LRSYANM
+802 
-809 EKRPWLQMEG
+809 
-819 DLLESII
+819 
-826 RYRTGNPLW
+826 
-835 KTELTQVLRRAES
+835 
-848 YHFVRLFC
+848 
-856 REGAALLPLLQELG
+856 
-870 CPEGV
+870 
-875 DEAYWQE
+875 
-882 VLGKTRAMAEAYPLY
+882 
-897 LSTNALAALPG
+897 AALPG

-972 N
+972 

>member
-49 LHRYLRRRK
+49 LHRYLRRRR
-58 HIWLSGEGLTV
+58 HIWLSGKGLTV

-97 REIVSMLNQPGLWLV
+97 REIVSMLDQPGLWLV

-173 NPLGARLLAVE
+173 SPLGARLLAVE
-184 MSQGSSYTEELVND
+184 MSRGSSYTEELVND

-212 SEWPKEIREMMMQL
+212 SEWPEEIREMMMQL

-248 LLAQAAETGN
+248 LLAQAAEMGN
-258 LFSIKDGGYTLRP
+258 LFSFKDGGYTLRP

-285 DRVRENELLRRA
+285 DRVRKNELLRRA

-357 SPDLIAARSMLYS
+357 SPDLIAAWSMLYS

-439 EFSVTGGQPSVINGS
+439 EFSVTGGQPSLINGS

-511 GLMETMNGGKFE
+511 GLIETMNGGKFE
-523 LQFVGA
+523 LEFVGA
-529 ALVARVYLV
+529 ALV
-538 TGHPGDSVKTLEEI
+538 
-552 ETRAQQRGVRR
+552 
-563 VVRNVRALQ
+563 
-572 SRIKLWQGR
+572 
-581 VEDAVRWMENEP
+581 
-593 QDEIHFNVLERYC
+593 
-606 YNTFARVYM
+606 ARVYM

-632 YANMEKRPWLQMEGD
+632 YANIEKRPWLQMEGD

-663 TELTQ
+663 TELIQ

-713 TRAMAEAYPLY
+713 TRTMAEAYPLY
-724 LSTNALAALPGAVQL
+724 LSTNAP
-739 SERALQSRIKLWQG
+739 
-753 RVEDAVRWMENEPQD
+753 
-768 EIHFNVL
+768 
-775 ERYCYNTFARVYMAQ
+775 
-790 QRYDKTAQILMR
+790 
-802 LRSYANM
+802 
-809 EKRPWLQMEG
+809 
-819 DLLESII
+819 
-826 RYRTGNPLW
+826 
-835 KTELTQVLRRAES
+835 
-848 YHFVRLFC
+848 
-856 REGAALLPLLQELG
+856 
-870 CPEGV
+870 
-875 DEAYWQE
+875 
-882 VLGKTRAMAEAYPLY
+882 
-897 LSTNALAALPG
+897 AALPG

-972 N
+972 

>member
-14 NYIHPK
+14 KYIHPK

-49 LHRYLRRRK
+49 LHRYLRRRR

-97 REIVSMLNQPGLWLV
+97 REIVSMLDQPGLWLV

-184 MSQGSSYTEELVND
+184 MSRGSSYTEELMND

-212 SEWPKEIREMMMQL
+212 SEWPEEIREMMMQL

-248 LLAQAAETGN
+248 LLAQAAEMGN
-258 LFSIKDGGYTLRP
+258 LFSFKDGGYTLRP

-357 SPDLIAARSMLYS
+357 SPDLIAAWSMLYS

-387 YAAGHPD
+387 YAADHPD

-439 EFSVTGGQPSVINGS
+439 EFSVTGGQPSLINGS
-454 KDFCD
+454 K
-459 WTRDDQTMAFQL
+459 
-471 EKHVGEVLGPYSKGL
+471 
-486 VSIGLAESLFEKGGN
+486 
-501 IYKVLELANR
+501 
-511 GLMETMNGGKFE
+511 FE
-523 LQFVGA
+523 LEFVGA

-552 ETRAQQRGVRR
+552 ETRAQQRGARR
-563 VVRNVRALQ
+563 VVRNVRAMQ

-593 QDEIHFNVLERYC
+593 QNEIHFNVLERYC
-606 YNTFARVYM
+606 YNTFVRVYM

-632 YANMEKRPWLQMEGD
+632 YANIEKRPWLQMEGD

-724 LSTNALAALPGAVQL
+724 LSTNAP
-739 SERALQSRIKLWQG
+739 
-753 RVEDAVRWMENEPQD
+753 
-768 EIHFNVL
+768 
-775 ERYCYNTFARVYMAQ
+775 
-790 QRYDKTAQILMR
+790 
-802 LRSYANM
+802 
-809 EKRPWLQMEG
+809 
-819 DLLESII
+819 
-826 RYRTGNPLW
+826 
-835 KTELTQVLRRAES
+835 
-848 YHFVRLFC
+848 
-856 REGAALLPLLQELG
+856 
-870 CPEGV
+870 
-875 DEAYWQE
+875 
-882 VLGKTRAMAEAYPLY
+882 
-897 LSTNALAALPG
+897 AALPG

-962 LAAARKLNLL
+962 LSAARELNLL
-972 N
+972 

>member
-1 MAEMEHYPNFQKD
+1 MAEMEYLPNFQKD

-49 LHRYLRRRK
+49 LHRYLRRRR

-80 ATMVID
+80 ATVVID

-97 REIVSMLNQPGLWLV
+97 REIVSMLDQPGVWLV

-120 SWLTG
+120 SWLTR

-144 KEIAQLYLSWGVQL
+144 EDIAQLYLSWGVQL

-173 NPLGARLLAVE
+173 NPLGARLLAME
-184 MSQGSSYTEELVND
+184 MSQGSSYTEELLND

-212 SEWPKEIREMMMQL
+212 SEWPEEIREMMMQL

-258 LFSIKDGGYTLRP
+258 LFSIKDGAYTLRP
-271 AVINSMKL
+271 TVINSMKL

-285 DRVRENELLRRA
+285 DRVRKNELLRRA

-315 DGQCEKEIHALLI
+315 DGQCEKEIDALLI

-387 YAAGHPD
+387 YAAAHLD

-409 ISLPHRGSTN
+409 ISLPHRGIAN

-439 EFSVTGGQPSVINGS
+439 EFSVTGGQPSS
-454 KDFCD
+454 
-459 WTRDDQTMAFQL
+459 
-471 EKHVGEVLGPYSKGL
+471 
-486 VSIGLAESLFEKGGN
+486 
-501 IYKVLELANR
+501 
-511 GLMETMNGGKFE
+511 
-523 LQFVGA
+523 
-529 ALVARVYLV
+529 
-538 TGHPGDSVKTLEEI
+538 TL
-552 ETRAQQRGVRR
+552 
-563 VVRNVRALQ
+563 
-572 SRIKLWQGR
+572 
-581 VEDAVRWMENEP
+581 
-593 QDEIHFNVLERYC
+593 
-606 YNTFARVYM
+606 
-615 AQQRYDKT
+615 
-623 AQILMRLRS
+623 
-632 YANMEKRPWLQMEGD
+632 
-647 LLESII
+647 
-653 RYRTGNPLWK
+653 
-663 TELTQ
+663 
-668 VLRRAES
+668 
-675 YHFVRL
+675 
-681 FCREGAALLP
+681 
-691 LLQELGCPE
+691 
-700 GVDEAYWQEVLGK
+700 
-713 TRAMAEAYPLY
+713 
-724 LSTNALAALPGAVQL
+724 
-739 SERALQSRIKLWQG
+739 
-753 RVEDAVRWMENEPQD
+753 
-768 EIHFNVL
+768 
-775 ERYCYNTFARVYMAQ
+775 
-790 QRYDKTAQILMR
+790 
-802 LRSYANM
+802 
-809 EKRPWLQMEG
+809 
-819 DLLESII
+819 
-826 RYRTGNPLW
+826 
-835 KTELTQVLRRAES
+835 
-848 YHFVRLFC
+848 
-856 REGAALLPLLQELG
+856 
-870 CPEGV
+870 
-875 DEAYWQE
+875 
-882 VLGKTRAMAEAYPLY
+882 
-897 LSTNALAALPG
+897 
-908 AVQLSERALQVL
+908 
-920 RLQDRG
+920 
-926 LTRSEIARQLQL
+926 
-938 SERSVKYQCE
+938 
-948 QAYHKLGTSNKVEA
+948 
-962 LAAARKLNLL
+962 
-972 N
+972 

>member
-14 NYIHPK
+14 KYIHPK

-49 LHRYLRRRK
+49 LHRYLRRRR

-97 REIVSMLNQPGLWLV
+97 REIVSMLDQPGLWLV

-173 NPLGARLLAVE
+173 SPLGARLLAVE
-184 MSQGSSYTEELVND
+184 MSQGSSYTEELMND

-212 SEWPKEIREMMMQL
+212 SEWPEEIREMMMQL

-248 LLAQAAETGN
+248 LLAQAAEMGN
-258 LFSIKDGGYTLRP
+258 LFSFKDGGYTLRP

-285 DRVRENELLRRA
+285 DRVRKNELLRRA

-387 YAAGHPD
+387 YAADHPD

-439 EFSVTGGQPSVINGS
+439 EFSVTGGQPSLINGS

-471 EKHVGEVLGPYSKGL
+471 EKHVG
-486 VSIGLAESLFEKGGN
+486 
-501 IYKVLELANR
+501 
-511 GLMETMNGGKFE
+511 
-523 LQFVGA
+523 A

-538 TGHPGDSVKTLEEI
+538 TGHPGDSVKTLEEL
-552 ETRAQQRGVRR
+552 ETRAQQRGARR
-563 VVRNVRALQ
+563 VVRNVRAMQ

-593 QDEIHFNVLERYC
+593 QNEIHFNVLERYC
-606 YNTFARVYM
+606 YNTFVRVYM
-615 AQQRYDKT
+615 AKQRYDKT

-724 LSTNALAALPGAVQL
+724 LSTNAP
-739 SERALQSRIKLWQG
+739 
-753 RVEDAVRWMENEPQD
+753 
-768 EIHFNVL
+768 
-775 ERYCYNTFARVYMAQ
+775 
-790 QRYDKTAQILMR
+790 
-802 LRSYANM
+802 
-809 EKRPWLQMEG
+809 
-819 DLLESII
+819 
-826 RYRTGNPLW
+826 
-835 KTELTQVLRRAES
+835 
-848 YHFVRLFC
+848 
-856 REGAALLPLLQELG
+856 
-870 CPEGV
+870 
-875 DEAYWQE
+875 
-882 VLGKTRAMAEAYPLY
+882 
-897 LSTNALAALPG
+897 AALPG

-972 N
+972 